1 MLVCLF
7 FLKYL
12 NLVDVIDSV
21 ELCGYYYVMWSNVWY
36 VLDKMFDSVDYFN
49 EVEFFLNWF
58 MV

>member
-1 MLVCLF
+1 MI
-7 FLKYL
+7 
-12 NLVDVIDSV
+12 DVIDSV